1 MFYFVGEWG
10 YGEGQGGRKDRSTV
24 VILKEQGALHFYFV
38 RDLEIMWLPLSFD
51 KVSGLEGNLG
61 GLVLTPKEHLEINVE
76 TFLIVK
82 RTEGCV

>member
-1 MFYFVGEWG
+1 
-10 YGEGQGGRKDRSTV
+10 
-24 VILKEQGALHFYFV
+24 
-38 RDLEIMWLPLSFD
+38 MWLPLSFD

-76 TFLIVK
+76 AFLIVK